1 MIIRLA
7 YIFLLTGVF
16 AVLELFLRNFG
27 LFFPFCA
34 LFIFYIAVAFGN
46 WWGFVAICLAAL
58 ALDLPGSGSTHPW
71 SILVFLP
78 ILFLAVG
85 WLKRAEADSVMM
97 NFLPGL
103 VIPAVVWILSAV
115 FFSGHFFHVLLE
127 QFPALFPACAFSAV
141 WLPILIF
148 LLDNLNSRLSLPL
161 FTDAKLNQKLTL
173 K

>member
-1 MIIRLA
+1 MTRLV
-7 YIFLLTGVF
+7 YIFLLIGVF
-16 AVLELFLRNFG
+16 AVMELLLRNFG

-46 WWGFVAICLAAL
+46 KWGFAAICLAAL
-58 ALDLPGSGSTHPW
+58 ALDLPGSGAAHPW

-78 ILFLAVG
+78 VLFLASA
-85 WLKRAEADSVMM
+85 WLKRAESDSVMM

-103 VIPAVVWILSAV
+103 VIPVVVWLLSAF
-115 FFSGHFFHVLLE
+115 FFSGHLAHVLLE

-141 WLPILIF
+141 WLPIQIF
-148 LLDNLNSRLSLPL
+148 LLDNLNSYLSLPL

>member
-46 WWGFVAICLAAL
+46 RWGFVAICLAAL
-58 ALDLPGSGSTHPW
+58 ALDLPGSGSAHPW

-78 ILFLAVG
+78 VLFLASG

-115 FFSGHFFHVLLE
+115 FFSEHFFHVLIE
-127 QFPALFPACAFSAV
+127 QFPVLFPACAFSAV

>member
-1 MIIRLA
+1 MTRLI

-16 AVLELFLRNFG
+16 AVMELLFRNFG

-46 WWGFVAICLAAL
+46 TWGFAAICLAAL
-58 ALDLPGSGSTHPW
+58 ALDLPGSGAAHPW

-78 ILFLAVG
+78 VLFLASG
-85 WLKRAEADSVMM
+85 WLRRAEADSVMM

-103 VIPAVVWILSAV
+103 IIPVVVWILSAF
-115 FFSGHFFHVLLE
+115 FFSGHFGHVLVE
-127 QFPALFPACAFSAV
+127 QFPVLFPACAFSAL
-141 WLPILIF
+141 WLPFLIF
-148 LLDNLNSRLSLPL
+148 LLDNLNAKLSLPL
-161 FTDAKLNQKLTL
+161 FTDAKLNQKLKL